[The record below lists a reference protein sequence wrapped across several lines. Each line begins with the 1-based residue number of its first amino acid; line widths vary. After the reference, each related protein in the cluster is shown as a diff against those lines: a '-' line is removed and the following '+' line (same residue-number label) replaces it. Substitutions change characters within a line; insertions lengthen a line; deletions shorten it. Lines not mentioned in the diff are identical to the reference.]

1 MARTKKRRAG
11 AIVYTVFLVLW
22 IIALSAAAFFVLTQI
37 WDYAEKYEAARPD
50 DTMDAYIERLSVNL
64 WDDTI
69 ADTIAA
75 MPHEVQSDAECK
87 ELVKDML
94 SNELSYA
101 RQSGGDAESIKY
113 DLLCGGK
120 VFGAVTL
127 GHEQSLEEVSGD
139 NGIFGDLLSDTR
151 PWIVKEEEF
160 DFTGLYS
167 SVEITVPESYSVQ
180 LNGVTLGEEYIVERD
195 IPYDVF
201 ADYYAQYPDLPKKV
215 TYRFDNVFG
224 HLEPV
229 VFNEEGVETVID
241 ETKDDSQ
248 FVKPVDE
255 AIVSRM
261 QDFANVFANAY
272 LAFSSTVYDP
282 VYAYSNLAPYILL
295 GGDLDNRLHLAIQDQ
310 AGSSN
315 WLHTGSYRF
324 EYADLENT
332 TDLGDGYYALEI
344 TAKTTTTF
352 PNHGDN
358 GVVTDHNGLRV
369 IVHDTAGEIRAVA
382 VERYEV
388 S

>member
-1 MARTKKRRAG
+1 MARTKRRRPG
-11 AIVYTVFLVLW
+11 AVVYTVFLVLW
-22 IIALSAAAFFVLTQI
+22 ILALSAAAFFVLTQI

-87 ELVKDML
+87 ELVKEML
-94 SNELSYA
+94 SNELGYA
-101 RQSGGDAESIKY
+101 RQSGGDAETIKY
-113 DLLCGGK
+113 DLLCGGN
-120 VFGAVTL
+120 VFGTVTL
-127 GHEQSLEEVSGD
+127 GHEQSAEEASGE
-139 NGIFGDLLSDTR
+139 NGFFGDLLSDTR

-167 SVEITVPESYSVQ
+167 SVEIVVPETYSVQ
-180 LNGVTLGEEYIVERD
+180 LNGVTLGEEYIIERD

-201 ADYYAQYPDLPKKV
+201 EDYYAQYPDLPKKV
-215 TYRFDNVFG
+215 HYRFDNVFG

-229 VFNEEGVETVID
+229 VLNEDGEETAID
-241 ETKDDSQ
+241 ETRDDSQ
-248 FVKPVDE
+248 FIKPVDE
-255 AIVSRM
+255 AITARM
-261 QDFANVFANAY
+261 QDFANAFADVY

-295 GGDLDNRLHLAIQDQ
+295 GGDLDNRLHLAIEDQ

-324 EYADLENT
+324 EYANLENT
-332 TDLGDGYYALEI
+332 TDLGDGYYVLEI

-352 PNHGDN
+352 PNHGEN
-358 GVVTDHNGLRV
+358 GVVVDHNGLRV